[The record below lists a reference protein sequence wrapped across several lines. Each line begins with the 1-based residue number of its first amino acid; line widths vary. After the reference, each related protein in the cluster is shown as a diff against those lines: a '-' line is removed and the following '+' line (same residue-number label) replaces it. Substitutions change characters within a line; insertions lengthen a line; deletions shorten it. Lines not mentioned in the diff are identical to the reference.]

1 MKKTTVLIVD
11 DHAVVRMGLSAIIN
25 LESDLEVCGEAP
37 SGEEAAALAARLKPD
52 VAVCDFVMVG
62 MDGAAATA
70 AIRAASPRTH
80 VLILTTFGSTE
91 DIANAFDAGAVGAV
105 TKDLPHDELV
115 AAIRTAA
122 AGGRIVSP
130 QIEQTLKAIE
140 PAPRFTP
147 RQKEV
152 LDAITRGLSNDDIA
166 KILGLSKARVKQHLA
181 ELYDKLGAAH
191 FRCLAAFP
199 RTAVGEGERRAAV
212 LCNRCK

>member
-1 MKKTTVLIVD
+1 MSKTKVLIVD
-11 DHAVVRMGLSAIIN
+11 DHAVVRMGLAAIIS
-25 LESDLEVCGEAP
+25 LEDDLEVCGEAG
-37 SGEEAAALAARLKPD
+37 SGEEAAQLAAGLRPD
-52 VAVCDFVMVG
+52 VAICDFVMGG

-70 AIRAASPRTH
+70 AIRAASPRTQ
-80 VLILTTFGSTE
+80 VLILTTFGTSE
-91 DIANAFDAGAVGAV
+91 DLARAFDAGAAGAV
-105 TKDLPHDELV
+105 TKDIPHDELV

-122 AGGRIVSP
+122 AGKRVVSP

-181 ELYDKLGAAH
+181 ELYDKLGAAN
-191 FRCLAAFP
+191 RAE
-199 RTAVGEGERRAAV
+199 AVAIAIRRH
-212 LCNRCK
+212 LLKN

>member
-181 ELYDKLGAAH
+181 ELYDKLGAAN
-191 FRCLAAFP
+191 RAE
-199 RTAVGEGERRAAV
+199 AVAIAIRRH
-212 LCNRCK
+212 LLKT

>member
-70 AIRAASPRTH
+70 AIRAASPRTQ

-140 PAPRFTP
+140 SSPRFTP
-147 RQKEV
+147 RQKDV

-181 ELYDKLGAAH
+181 ELYDKLGAAN
-191 FRCLAAFP
+191 RAE
-199 RTAVGEGERRAAV
+199 AVAIAIRRHLLKA
-212 LCNRCK
+212 

>member
-181 ELYDKLGAAH
+181 ELYDKLGAAN
-191 FRCLAAFP
+191 RAE
-199 RTAVGEGERRAAV
+199 AVAIAIRRHLLKA
-212 LCNRCK
+212 

>member
-70 AIRAASPRTH
+70 AIRAASPRTQ

-140 PAPRFTP
+140 SSPRFTP
-147 RQKEV
+147 RQKDV
-152 LDAITRGLSNDDIA
+152 LDAITRGLSNDDIS

-181 ELYDKLGAAH
+181 ELYDTLGAAN
-191 FRCLAAFP
+191 RAE
-199 RTAVGEGERRAAV
+199 AVAIAIRRHLLKA
-212 LCNRCK
+212 